1 MTDAVRMTSSAAPAI
16 PESYLVRLREMLKAG
31 SRKIIGLVGPPGAG
45 KTTVSL
51 ALREMFGDISQ
62 IVPMDGFH
70 LANVELARLGRA
82 HRKGAPDTFDSAG
95 YVDLLKRLR
104 AQGPD
109 EIIYAPEFRRE
120 IEEPIAGAI
129 PIFPE
134 TQLLIAEG
142 NYLLLE
148 DGHWKKVSTY
158 VDEIW
163 YVDVDDDLRIGRLA
177 DRHVQFGRTRD
188 EAVAWVN
195 NTDEPNARLIE
206 QGKHRANLLFRW
218 DAE

>member
-1 MTDAVRMTSSAAPAI
+1 MTDDASLTSSEVPAI
-16 PESYLVRLREMLKAG
+16 PETYLVRLREMLKAG

-45 KTTVSL
+45 KSTVGL
-51 ALREMFGDISQ
+51 ALRETFKEISQ

-82 HRKGAPDTFDSAG
+82 GRKGAPDTFDSAG

-104 AQGPD
+104 SQNAD

-134 TQLLIAEG
+134 TQLLITEG
-142 NYLLLE
+142 NYLLLDE
-148 DGHWKKVSTY
+148 GHWKKVPTFL
-158 VDEIW
+158 DEIW
-163 YVDVDDDLRIGRLA
+163 YVDVDDALRIDRLA
-177 DRHVQFGRTRD
+177 SRHEQFGRSRE

-206 QGKHRANLLFRW
+206 TGKSRADLVFRW
-218 DAE
+218 EDN

>member
-1 MTDAVRMTSSAAPAI
+1 MTDDASLTSSEVPAI
-16 PESYLVRLREMLKAG
+16 PETYLVRLREMLRAG
-31 SRKIIGLVGPPGAG
+31 SGKIIGLVGPPGAG
-45 KTTVSL
+45 KSTVGL
-51 ALREMFGDISQ
+51 ALRETFKEISQ

-70 LANVELARLGRA
+70 LANVELGRLGRA
-82 HRKGAPDTFDSAG
+82 GRKGAPDTFDSAG

-104 AQGPD
+104 SQNAD

-134 TQLLIAEG
+134 TQLLITEG
-142 NYLLLE
+142 NYLLLD
-148 DGHWKKVSTY
+148 DGHWKKVPTFL
-158 VDEIW
+158 DEIW
-163 YVDVDDDLRIGRLA
+163 YVDVDDALRIDRLA
-177 DRHVQFGRTRD
+177 SRHEQFGRSRE

-206 QGKHRANLLFRW
+206 TGKSRADLVFRW
-218 DAE
+218 EDN